1 MPCLV
6 GWVQLELVDFWLF
19 VDLSSW
25 SMNCLLELWKW
36 NSSQMTTPAF
46 WHQFLVDWKTIYF
59 FDLVRGSCFFK
70 NSFDIVYQMF
80 ISFTFVYSNLG
91 VCFASFHWGWLL
103 QATLF
108 HTFKRLCCVWWLV
121 PMVSPWIWKQ
131 RCCVLWTQRLS
142 CVRRCR
148 CGALLRWNAPGRS
161 GNCYQKWLDS
171 TWWHFETSSDMWHL
185 WILPYNAY

>member
-1 MPCLV
+1 M
-6 GWVQLELVDFWLF
+6 G
-19 VDLSSW
+19 SAGAGG
-25 SMNCLLELWKW
+25 LL
-36 NSSQMTTPAF
+36 TF
-46 WHQFLVDWKTIYF
+46 
-59 FDLVRGSCFFK
+59 RGSFFLIYELFTGTLEVKLFPDDNPGILASVPCGLKDNLIFVFFWFGERKLFFLK

-131 RCCVLWTQRLS
+131 LCCVPWTQRLS